1 MACIPVFCRLGCK
14 RPNSGVKLP
23 PPDKNIGKNSGTQR
37 REEGWCMVNGKKV
50 HAVLREMKY
59 RDPFMNPT
67 VLTRNEKREQLEPV
81 TSCLVFVSVVA
92 PYGRRADGRLEE
104 NGPGRP

>member
-23 PPDKNIGKNSGTQR
+23 PPDKTSGTR
-37 REEGWCMVNGKKV
+37 RGEVGWYMVDGKMV

-67 VLTRNEKREQLEPV
+67 MLTRSKGESNSNQ
-81 TSCLVFVSVVA
+81 
-92 PYGRRADGRLEE
+92 
-104 NGPGRP
+104 